1 MSTEHMLPITS
12 RAGWR
17 EWLQQHHEDTAYCW
31 IAVSIK
37 TVDGVL
43 LYLDAV
49 EEALCFG
56 WIDGVKKKTPDGVL
70 AQRMSP
76 RKRNSSWTELNKERV
91 RRLERL
97 GQMTAAGRSV
107 LPDMDVQHF
116 TIDAEIMQ
124 RLQCEPDVYAHFIAF
139 PELYRRIRIDTIQ
152 SVRHQPDLFTSR
164 LDKFIEYT
172 RANRMYGQWHD
183 GERLLNDSD
192 CKSMQ

>member
-1 MSTEHMLPITS
+1 MSTQPILPITS
-12 RAGWR
+12 RAAWR
-17 EWLQQHHEDTAYCW
+17 EWLQQHHQDTASCW

-37 TVDGVL
+37 SVDDVL

-56 WIDGVKKKTPDGVL
+56 WIDGMKKKTPDGVL

-97 GQMTAAGRSV
+97 GLMTAAGRHV
-107 LPDMDVQHF
+107 LPDMDIEHF
-116 TIDAEIMQ
+116 TIDDEIMEQLQ
-124 RLQCEPDVYAHFIAF
+124 REGNGYAHFIAF

-152 SVRHQPDLFTSR
+152 SVRHQPDLFASR
-164 LDKFIEYT
+164 LNKLIEHT
-172 RANRMYGQWHD
+172 QANRMYGQWHD
-183 GERLLNDSD
+183 GGRLWTDADGKHS
-192 CKSMQ
+192 